1 MKQLLV
7 LLLFLC
13 SIGASAQDVIVK
25 KDGSTI
31 LCRVVEVS
39 SSEIIYKRWSDLDG
53 SNYVM
58 NRTDASAIN
67 YENGK
72 RENLGEMTNLYA
84 PSNQNDGTQMMNDN
98 ALLAMDLQSGSLQAK
113 KWRTKGWIGGIAAVG
128 LGALLIKI
136 GTNADHDETAVK
148 YYISGGILAIGG
160 ITWTTVCL
168 NKAHKYATKADWLQT
183 SNIWQNEIKLKDG
196 SSLTAG
202 VDVLKDRKFN
212 NQTIGIGL
220 SYNF

>member
-31 LCRVVEVS
+31 LCRIVEVG
-39 SSEIIYKRWSDLDG
+39 SSEIIYKRWSDLGG

-58 NRTDASAIN
+58 NRTDASVIN
-67 YENGK
+67 YESGK
-72 RENLGEMTNLYA
+72 RENISEMSNLYA
-84 PSNQNDGTQMMNDN
+84 PNNQNNGTQMLNDK
-98 ALLAMDLQSGSLQAK
+98 ALLTIDATARKIPQQAK
-113 KWRTKGWIGGIAAVG
+113 VLRLVG
-128 LGALLIKI
+128 
-136 GTNADHDETAVK
+136 
-148 YYISGGILAIGG
+148 AIGG
-160 ITWTTVCL
+160 IVIIGAGVTYACL
-168 NKAHKYATKADWLQT
+168 DDDNLGIGLGVAGGGALFATGFILAAQH
-183 SNIWQNEIKLKDG
+183 QIKQYRSYVASVPLYQKDLKFANG

-202 VDVLKDRKFN
+202 VDVLKDQKFN